1 MATKSTSAVV
11 MGRENTA
18 QSNPIAATQM
28 TFTLPNEDHT
38 IGNAIRALLIRKPCV
53 EFAGY
58 SMPHPTLNEINLRI
72 QTTGE
77 SAIDVLCEGLDDLS
91 DICDHLSN
99 LYHQQEKAVTTP
111 LKSLKKSS
119 LQKI

>member
-1 MATKSTSAVV
+1 MITE
-11 MGRENTA
+11 RENMA
-18 QSNPIAATQM
+18 QSNPISATQM

-72 QTTGE
+72 QTTGT
-77 SAIDVLCEGLDDLS
+77 VTLNPFLLCSFQRVE
-91 DICDHLSN
+91 I
-99 LYHQQEKAVTTP
+99 E
-111 LKSLKKSS
+111 
-119 LQKI
+119 